1 MTWTPK
7 YTITKEILSYLTKI
21 ESIKNSFEDKPLSPV
36 LLSSLHQSAKI
47 SSTHYSTKIEGNHLS
62 LKQVENALY
71 YAMRKIIPFFQCLE
85 VFMIMKKSVNWL
97 NDTKE
102 KISAGNIPPFF

>member
-1 MTWTPK
+1 MVWMPK

-47 SSTHYSTKIEGNHLS
+47 SQTHYSTQIEGNNLT
-62 LKQVENALY
+62 LKQVKIHYIQSINPPKPIKVM
-71 YAMRKIIPFFQCLE
+71 MRKKSKP
-85 VFMIMKKSVNWL
+85 IMTQSTIWKS
-97 NDTKE
+97 
-102 KISAGNIPPFF
+102 I

>member
-71 YAMRKIIPFFQCLE
+71 T
-85 VFMIMKKSVNWL
+85 VNKSAQSYQGH
-97 NDTKE
+97 DGKE
-102 KISAGNIPPFF
+102 GKAYYDALS

>member
-47 SSTHYSTKIEGNHLS
+47 SSTHYSTKN
-62 LKQVENALY
+62 
-71 YAMRKIIPFFQCLE
+71 
-85 VFMIMKKSVNWL
+85 
-97 NDTKE
+97 
-102 KISAGNIPPFF
+102 